1 MPLLIFLLQFA
12 IALGVYSALFLCI
25 RYVYFNRKV
34 RAISLRRVAPLG
46 ATIMFLILWGIIG
59 VIPNSLAF
67 VTMLALVR
75 CL

>member
-12 IALGVYSALFLCI
+12 IALGVYSALFLCM
-25 RYVYFNRKV
+25 RYVCFNRKV
-34 RAISLRRVAPLG
+34 RAIVIRRITPLG
-46 ATIMFLILWGIIG
+46 ATIIFLILWGLIG
-59 VIPNSLAF
+59 IIPNSLAF